1 MTYYVLSQLFYS
13 IIYVLFKS
21 TFVVALYFFL
31 KHLIRAFD
39 IVASSFQYLSYKLI
53 TKQIVK
59 YDHQRKWRNIFNAR
73 DWFVTSK
80 YILTYCFVHPSNDLI
95 FSKYNE
101 ARMTTIPSNVVN
113 SDLSNVLKIRMIHLD
128 PISIG

>member
-1 MTYYVLSQLFYS
+1 MNFRNFFKIVDVEERKFVKSLKMTYYVLSQLFYS

-53 TKQIVK
+53 AKQIVK
-59 YDHQRKWRNIFNAR
+59 YDHQRK
-73 DWFVTSK
+73 
-80 YILTYCFVHPSNDLI
+80 
-95 FSKYNE
+95 
-101 ARMTTIPSNVVN
+101 
-113 SDLSNVLKIRMIHLD
+113 
-128 PISIG
+128 